1 MISKEIEIDG
11 KLVPFKA
18 SAAIPRLYRA
28 RFRRDIFRDL
38 MRLGKAVEGEEV
50 PIRDLELFENVAYI
64 MALHADPKQPGTPEE
79 WLDQFNTFSIYT
91 VLPQLLDLWH
101 LNIETDVEAK
111 KKTKPSSREMTTPL
125 FMLRAVQLGVAVS
138 DLDMLTIGLVLDMFT
153 ESQNDSY
160 KYPNLATQEDF
171 DKF

>member
-50 PIRDLELFENVAYI
+50 PISDLELFENVAYI
-64 MALHADPKQPGTPEE
+64 MALHADPKQPGPRRSGWTSSTRSPFTRCFPNS
-79 WLDQFNTFSIYT
+79 LTFGI
-91 VLPQLLDLWH
+91 
-101 LNIETDVEAK
+101 
-111 KKTKPSSREMTTPL
+111 
-125 FMLRAVQLGVAVS
+125 
-138 DLDMLTIGLVLDMFT
+138 
-153 ESQNDSY
+153 
-160 KYPNLATQEDF
+160 
-171 DKF
+171 

>member
-28 RFRRDIFRDL
+28 RFRRDIFQDL
-38 MRLGKAVEGEEV
+38 MRLGKAVKGEEGEEI
-50 PIRDLELFENVAYI
+50 PISDLELFENVAYI
-64 MALHADPKQPGTPEE
+64 MALHADPNQPGTPEE

-91 VLPQLLDLWH
+91 VLSQLLDLWH

-111 KKTKPSSREMTTPL
+111 KKRSR
-125 FMLRAVQLGVAVS
+125 AAG
-138 DLDMLTIGLVLDMFT
+138 
-153 ESQNDSY
+153 
-160 KYPNLATQEDF
+160 K
-171 DKF
+171 

>member
-18 SAAIPRLYRA
+18 SAAIPRLYRS
-28 RFRRDIFRDL
+28 RFHRDIFRDL
-38 MRLGKAVEGEEV
+38 MRLGEAVDSDGSKADILVS
-50 PIRDLELFENVAYI
+50 DLELFENVAYI
-64 MALHADPKQPGTPEE
+64 MALHADPKQPDTPEE

-111 KKTKPSSREMTTPL
+111 KKRSR
-125 FMLRAVQLGVAVS
+125 AAG
-138 DLDMLTIGLVLDMFT
+138 
-153 ESQNDSY
+153 
-160 KYPNLATQEDF
+160 K
-171 DKF
+171 